1 MAALTFEKFVELL
14 KNFDRKHE
22 LVMGEVADMGD
33 ASLAHGSV
41 VSNVFTGIHR
51 ALSKSTFRVLASNAL
66 VRVQLENDDTLIA
79 CTTTTAKKL

>member
-33 ASLAHGSV
+33 VRHWLMAVLSAMFLLA
-41 VSNVFTGIHR
+41 FTGPCRSPH
-51 ALSKSTFRVLASNAL
+51 SVF
-66 VRVQLENDDTLIA
+66 
-79 CTTTTAKKL
+79 